1 MIKSNQ
7 NSVSHTCDVREKS
20 SSWLAADRF
29 IPQRRDSN
37 LSDYNRISLK
47 EILDM
52 SSESSE
58 EEKNGTTTIK
68 FSKILKDNFTKYNS
82 PRPKTLFNFKPEI
95 TNEVIL
101 KKKEDPI
108 KKRKLKKI
116 PKKPCKILEAPGFED
131 NYYHNILSWSST
143 NLLAVSLANSIY
155 ILNEVTNETKKL
167 YEAYNCEE
175 ISSLSWN
182 LEGDKLAVGNVL
194 GEITIWDVNK
204 KKDIQ
209 TLDSHEERVGT
220 LSWGKHLL
228 SGSKDKTIALQDLRL
243 PSPKVSFFNNHQ
255 SEVCKIKWSPCGDIF
270 ASGGNDNKL
279 YVWSLKAKVPYFKGN
294 HNAGI
299 RGLDWSKNQFRVLFS
314 GGGQNDGE
322 IKAWNVDKKENLWSR
337 NTSGQICS
345 ILALKNSNDVVSGGG
360 FPNNCVSIW
369 RGKSGKK
376 VCHLKGHDSR
386 ILELGMAPDG
396 RSIVSASADE
406 TLRFWQ
412 MGSFKRDF
420 SLDIKHTSFSVGKS
434 LR

>member
-1 MIKSNQ
+1 MIKSKK
-7 NSVSHTCDVREKS
+7 NSVSHKSDVREKS

-52 SSESSE
+52 TESSE

-82 PRPKTLFNFKPEI
+82 PNSKTLFKFKPEI
-95 TNEVIL
+95 SNEIDFK
-101 KKKEDPI
+101 KKKEEVI
-108 KKRKLKKI
+108 KKRHKKKI
-116 PKKPCKILEAPGFED
+116 SKKPYKILEAPGFEN
-131 NYYHNILSWSST
+131 NYYHNILSWSVT
-143 NLLAVSLANSIY
+143 DLLAVSLSNSIY
-155 ILNEVTNETKKL
+155 ILNNKTNETRKL

-175 ISSLSWN
+175 ISSVEWN
-182 LEGDKLAVGNVL
+182 RDGDKLAVGNVL

-209 TLDSHEERVGT
+209 TLDSHEERIGT
-220 LSWGKHLL
+220 LSWEKLLL
-228 SGSKDKTIALQDLRL
+228 SGSKDKKIALQDIRM
-243 PSPKVSFFNNHQ
+243 PSPKISTFNNHQ
-255 SEVCKIKWSPCGDIF
+255 SEVCKVKFSPCGEIF

-279 YVWSLKAKVPYFKGN
+279 NIWSLKTQIPYFKGT

-299 RGLDWSKNQFRVLFS
+299 RALTWSQNQFRVLFS

-337 NTSGQICS
+337 KTDTQICS
-345 ILALKNSNDVVSGGG
+345 LLALKETNDIISGGG
-360 FPNNCVSIW
+360 FPNFCVTVW

-376 VCHLKGHDSR
+376 VCHLKGHSQRVLEMGIGPEGKR
-386 ILELGMAPDG
+386 IVTGSG
-396 RSIVSASADE
+396 DE
-406 TLRFWQ
+406 TLRFWRV
-412 MGSFKRDF
+412 GGGGREEGRRNFF
-420 SLDIKHTSFSVGKS
+420 EVGKP